1 MKKEFELKDVSDD
14 TVLTLLDHHVT
25 KNDTISIHLSS
36 EYEDIEWGIC
46 LTDKSVKQ
54 LIKQLQLHL
63 KAKSITNVE
72 ITR

>member
-25 KNDTISIHLSS
+25 KDICSIHLSS
-36 EYEDIEWGIC
+36 EYEEIEWGIC
-46 LTDKSVKQ
+46 LSDESVKQ
-54 LIKQLQLHL
+54 LIKQLKLHL

-72 ITR
+72 IAR

>member
-25 KNDTISIHLSS
+25 KDTISIHLSS
-36 EYEDIEWGIC
+36 EYEEIEWGIC
-46 LTDKSVKQ
+46 LSDKSVKQ

>member
-25 KNDTISIHLSS
+25 KDTLSINLSS

-46 LTDKSVKQ
+46 LSDESVKQ
-54 LIKQLQLHL
+54 LIK
-63 KAKSITNVE
+63 
-72 ITR
+72 